1 MDEVDRGD
9 ALQIPLLFCNIRR
22 ICVLLDHSVTTELCS
37 AFCTLNT
44 LWKTVFFLGGGGIL
58 LRPVLPLLTYE
69 VYLHKLVSRYERR
82 ITYFHLFFKQ
92 ESHFWKLVPEF
103 PFILYVIQISFALWR
118 MKLPRNAYITRN
130 GLEAS
135 PCICSFVSRW
145 EQSDLCSVQCFD
157 TGSNYSEQIV
167 TLLFLWYSAS
177 S

>member
-1 MDEVDRGD
+1 MRSTGVMHCKFPCFFVIFVAYVYCLIIRLQLSS
-9 ALQIPLLFCNIRR
+9 AL
-22 ICVLLDHSVTTELCS
+22 HSVPWIHFEKPC
-37 AFCTLNT
+37 
-44 LWKTVFFLGGGGIL
+44 FFLGGGIL
-58 LRPVLPLLTYE
+58 LRSVLPLLTYE